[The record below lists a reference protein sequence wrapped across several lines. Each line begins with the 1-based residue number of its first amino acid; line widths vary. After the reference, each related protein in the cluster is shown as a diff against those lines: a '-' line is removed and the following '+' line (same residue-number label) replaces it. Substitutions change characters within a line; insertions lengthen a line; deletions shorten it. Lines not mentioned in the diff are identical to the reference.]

1 MRNKLLVM
9 FLLAITSVVLLPSE
23 ASAGTSDSRNA
34 SNSSFTTEL
43 TQTETLSQRR
53 RRGGY
58 WENRRNGRRVY
69 RNYGQYRRMQNRRTR
84 LVRQTYYRN
93 GRRYVR
99 TVRVYY

>member
-1 MRNKLLVM
+1 MRNKILVM
-9 FLLAITSVVLLPSE
+9 FLLAISSVVLLPSE
-23 ASAGTSDSRNA
+23 ASARTADSRNA
-34 SNSSFTTEL
+34 SDSKTIVEL

-58 WENRRNGRRVY
+58 WEGRRSGRRVY